1 MDLIPRP
8 DQVVCAAAKL
18 ALRLVRGGVA
28 RTPAARPAAAPEPV
42 GTKPEPEAIGANPS
56 RRYGSA
62 ASRSL
67 APK

>member
-8 DQVVCAAAKL
+8 DQVVRATAKL
-18 ALRLVRGGVA
+18 ALRLVRGVG
-28 RTPAARPAAAPEPV
+28 RTPAARPAAAPEPAA
-42 GTKPEPEAIGANPS
+42 TKSKPDAIGANPS